1 MPETSDPSS
10 PAPPSELPGAKGH
23 APPPPAPPT
32 AEAVQSG
39 AASAAPG
46 QPGGAGED
54 KDNVGPEVPPAN
66 PSGTPQSS
74 GSLEPALIFLLPA
87 ALVVLGVLLY
97 YVIENLGLVP
107 TSYDLELKLAL
118 VAVLGYLA
126 IRFVGAIVG
135 SAAHRWA
142 GLHGAGLLVS
152 VYRLVAYTALILALL
167 LVAGVN
173 SLSLLAGGTFAGLV
187 LGLAGQT
194 VLSNVIAGVFLLFVR
209 PFEPGDRITV
219 TTWQYGLIAPI
230 YPPKFYSQD
239 TLIPGYTGVVK
250 DIGIAYT
257 SMELDDAT
265 TFRVPNSILIQAGVV
280 SHEVE
285 QRWVRLKYEVPPA
298 VDPEVL
304 IPRLARAVRSNRWVS
319 DPSSVRVMV
328 NQATMSSYVIAIDAL
343 CRGNQEEGPRSAL
356 LVMSMKLVK
365 ELSAGPTAV
374 RPARP

>member
-1 MPETSDPSS
+1 MTETSDPTS
-10 PAPPSELPGAKGH
+10 PAPPSGLPGAKGH
-23 APPPPAPPT
+23 APPPPASPSVD
-32 AEAVQSG
+32 AVHPG
-39 AASAAPG
+39 AASSSPG
-46 QPGGAGED
+46 QPSGAGED
-54 KDNVGPEVPPAN
+54 QDNAVSEVPPAN
-66 PSGTPQSS
+66 PSGTSRGS

-107 TSYDLELKLAL
+107 NSYDLELKLAL

-142 GLHGAGLLVS
+142 GPHGAGLLFS
-152 VYRLVAYTALILALL
+152 VYRLVAYTALVLALL

-250 DIGIAYT
+250 DVGIAYT
-257 SMELDDAT
+257 SMELDDTT

-280 SHEVE
+280 SHEVQ

-365 ELSAGPTAV
+365 ELLASPTAPP
-374 RPARP
+374 PARP